1 MSSSGAAAGPRRC
14 IFCEIVA
21 GRVPEE
27 LVFEDADHIAFLPLE
42 HVNPGHLLLIPKR
55 HTDYLFDMDA
65 PSYLALWAV
74 AARLAPGLRAI
85 TSAPRIGIAVEG
97 FAVPHV
103 HVHLVPVYA
112 GHELNPERAKPLDA
126 AEAERLRHKLR
137 HEFNG
142 IERAS
147 LA

>member
-1 MSSSGAAAGPRRC
+1 MAESRPC

-27 LVFEDADHIAFLPLE
+27 LVFEDTDHIAFFPLE
-42 HVNPGHLLLIPKR
+42 HVNPGHLVLIPKR
-55 HTDYLFDMDA
+55 HTDYVFDMDA
-65 PSYLALWAV
+65 AGYRVLWEA
-74 AARLAPGLRAI
+74 AARLASGLRSV
-85 TSAPRIGIAVEG
+85 TSAPRIGVAVEG

-126 AEAERLRHKLR
+126 AEAARLRNKLR
-137 HEFNG
+137 QEFG
-142 IERAS
+142 A
-147 LA
+147 